1 VHCTPSKRR
10 KTLGGR
16 PPCSRFSECG
26 KAPLSATVPVVE
38 SGALPQHSRTPA
50 LSTLSISL
58 SLSLSP
64 AQARAQDGFALAT
77 GTSVPGR
84 VSLVPGGVA
93 RNITAALA
101 ALRPPHTPPP
111 LLLSCVGDDAPGD
124 ALVRVQASPCG
135 ATVRLAVLRAGW

>member
-1 VHCTPSKRR
+1 
-10 KTLGGR
+10 
-16 PPCSRFSECG
+16 
-26 KAPLSATVPVVE
+26 VE